1 MNVILIL
8 IFFLFSM
15 SSCSRVNPKF
25 QDYSESK
32 RMRHG
37 VIPLAEVSR
46 EKIDQGAIDRG
57 EKIYMQSCLQCHG
70 KSGEGDG
77 PLAPRGTANLRKLV
91 TEVRN
96 FKFFMSVSRW
106 QGSMPGWKNQLNSAE
121 SDDLVAYIKTLR

>member
-1 MNVILIL
+1 MKAILIL
-8 IFFLFSM
+8 FIFFM
-15 SSCSRVNPKF
+15 SSCSRVN
-25 QDYSESK
+25 QQSRDYSDSK

-46 EKIDQGAIDRG
+46 EKIDQASIDRG
-57 EKIYMQSCLQCHG
+57 EKIYMQNCIQCHG

-77 PLAPRGTANLRKLV
+77 SSAPRGTANLRKLV

-96 FKFFMSVSRW
+96 FKFFMSVSQW
-106 QGSMPGWKNQLNSAE
+106 QGDMPGWKNELNSAE